1 VYEDEAMR
9 MLAFVAGFAAV
20 IGVAV
25 PASADPGSSGA
36 GPDASFLAALDSAG
50 ITYQSRTAAVAVGK
64 EACQLMDQGDPEP
77 DVVKEVS
84 ASNPN
89 FTPTAATDFTV
100 IAASAYCRG
109 HLGKLT
115 ALQAPP
121 PAPLP
126 LIEFPIITP
135 GAA

>member
-1 VYEDEAMR
+1 MR
-9 MLAFVAGFAAV
+9 MLAFVVGFAAV
-20 IGVAV
+20 IGVAA
-25 PASADPGSSGA
+25 PAGADPGGA
-36 GPDASFLAALDSAG
+36 DANFVAALDSAG
-50 ITYQSRTAAVAVGK
+50 ITYQSRAAAIGVGK

-89 FTPTAATDFTV
+89 FTPSAATNFTV

-126 LIEFPIITP
+126 LIDFPIITP